1 MAGWRVRRVEQA
13 HIIEHPRP
21 HRMLSSAPVGGGWT
35 RTRTV
40 LIHYVSRDYDC
51 TDPVAD
57 LRIVARDLGIEEP
70 FVGFLT
76 AVHPSRLFR
85 ATERQGSLA
94 VSVWAT
100 VGLRNATAAGLSRP
114 VCLPRTNTINLFI
127 VVHRPLLPGAMV
139 NAVITATEAKVAA
152 LARRGVRT
160 PEGWIATGTSTD
172 AVAIACP
179 PGRRGIPYAGPVT
192 PVGWLIAR
200 AVDRIL
206 EKAVLL

>member
-1 MAGWRVRRVEQA
+1 MVSWRVRRVKQT

-21 HRMLSSAPVGGGWT
+21 HRILSSAPVGGGWT
-35 RTRTV
+35 RTRKV

-57 LRIVARDLGIEEP
+57 LRIVARDLSIEEP

-76 AVHPSRLFR
+76 AVRSHRLAR

-100 VGLRNATAAGLSRP
+100 VGLSNATAAGLSRP
-114 VCLPRTNTINLFI
+114 VCPSRANTINLFI
-127 VVHRPLLPGAMV
+127 VIHRPLSPGAMV

-179 PGRRGIPYAGPVT
+179 PGRGGIPYAGPVT

-200 AVDRIL
+200 AVDRVL